1 MATDFFDRQDDANRQ
16 TGRLVFLFGAA
27 VMAIILTVYA
37 AFTAILVASN
47 GKTPQNMPTLFDP
60 TRLVIVAAI
69 TGSVILLGSLFKIF
83 SLREGGAPV
92 ARSLGGRLVE
102 GNTSDLAER
111 RLLNIVEE
119 MALASGTPVPAVY
132 VLDDEHGINAF
143 AAGYAPGDAV
153 IGVTRG
159 AIDHLDRDQLQ
170 GVIAHEFSHVLNGDM
185 RLDTKLMGT
194 LHGILLLALIG
205 GILMRIV
212 GTSGSSR
219 SSRDDDKK
227 DNGAMAFFLMGLA
240 LYIIG
245 YIGVFFG
252 RLIKS
257 AVSRQREFLA
267 DASAVQFTRNPEGIA
282 GALKKIGGLSEHGLI
297 KSSGAEE
304 ASHMFFGAAIG
315 SFSSLMASH
324 PPLEERIKR
333 LDPNFDGVF
342 PEVAEDEH
350 VEVAESTTSKKPK
363 PKAGI
368 GGLGTVL
375 PGVNIP
381 GGLGGAVVLPT
392 MAAVASV
399 GEPKPEHMEYAANL
413 IASLPPLVVSAS
425 RDPFGAASLIYATL
439 LDPDPAVRA
448 RQLDILGQDA
458 APGMA
463 AEADRL
469 AAALA
474 TLGPETRLPIVDL
487 AIPALR
493 GLSNDQYDRF
503 RINIMPLIQADQ
515 RVSLFE
521 FALER
526 VLFRHLDRQFRQFP
540 PVQVRYAAI
549 GPLLKKVSYL
559 LATIA
564 TIGQEEQAE
573 VETAYRAGLEKI
585 GPQAIDLPLPAR
597 QQISFSF
604 IDSVLN
610 DLAAASPPIKRRVLE
625 ACAATIGADG
635 RVTVSEGELLRAIAD
650 SLDCPMPP
658 LLSGP
663 LPG

>member
-1 MATDFFDRQDDANRQ
+1 MPTDFFDRQDQAHRR
-16 TGRLVFLFGAA
+16 TGRLVLLFGAA
-27 VMAIILTVYA
+27 VVAIILAVYA
-37 AFTAILVASN
+37 AFTGILVAS
-47 GKTPQNMPTLFDP
+47 GSKTPENIPPLLDP
-60 TRLVIVAAI
+60 MRLVVVAAI
-69 TGSVILLGSLFKIF
+69 TGTVILLGSLFKVF

-92 ARSLGGRLVE
+92 ARSLGGRLVD
-102 GNTSDLAER
+102 GTTSDPSER

-132 VLDDEHGINAF
+132 VMDDEPGINAF

-185 RLDTKLMGT
+185 RLDLKLLGT

-205 GILMRIV
+205 QILMRV
-212 GTSGSSR
+212 VSYGGSSR

-227 DNGAMAFFLMGLA
+227 DNGAMAFFLMGVA
-240 LYIIG
+240 LFAIG
-245 YIGVFFG
+245 YIGVFFA

-297 KSSGAEE
+297 KSPGAEE
-304 ASHMFFGAAIG
+304 ASHMFFGAAVASI
-315 SFSSLMASH
+315 SSLMASH

-350 VEVAESTTSKKPK
+350 VEVAGPTASKRKSD
-363 PKAGI
+363 AGI
-368 GGLGTVL
+368 GGLGKIL

-381 GGLGGAVVLPT
+381 GGLGGAIVMPA

-399 GEPKPEHMEYAANL
+399 GAPKPEHMAYAADL
-413 IASLPPLVVSAS
+413 LAGLPPLVTAAS
-425 RDPFGAASLIYATL
+425 REPFGAACMIYATL
-439 LDPDPAVRA
+439 LDADDDVRA
-448 RQLDILGQDA
+448 RQLAIVDGSG

-463 AEADRL
+463 AETTRL
-469 AAALA
+469 ADALA
-474 TLGPETRLPIVDL
+474 TLGPEARLPIVDL

-493 GLSNDQYDRF
+493 GLSPDQYDRF
-503 RINIMPLIQADQ
+503 RLSVFHLVQADN
-515 RVSLFE
+515 RLSLFE
-521 FALER
+521 FALGR
-526 VLFRHLDRQFRQFP
+526 VLFRHLHRQFKQTP
-540 PVQVRYAAI
+540 PAQIRYTAI
-549 GPLLKKVSYL
+549 GPLMSRASYL

-564 TIGQEEQAE
+564 WIGQDDPAAVQA
-573 VETAYRAGLEKI
+573 AYAAGLEKI
-585 GPQAIDLPLPAR
+585 GPTDAAPTLPAR
-597 QQISFSF
+597 EQCSISSL
-604 IDSVLN
+604 DGVL
-610 DLAAASPPIKRRVLE
+610 DELAAASPPIKKRVLE
-625 ACAATIGADG
+625 GCAATIAADG
-635 RVTVSEGELLRAIAD
+635 KVTVEEGELLRAIAD

-658 LLSGP
+658 LLPP
-663 LPG
+663 LA

>member
-1 MATDFFDRQDDANRQ
+1 MATDFFDRQDDAHRR

-27 VMAIILTVYA
+27 VVAIILTVYA

-47 GKTPQNMPTLFDP
+47 SKTPQNIPALLDP
-60 TRLVIVAAI
+60 MRLAIVATV

-83 SLREGGAPV
+83 SLSEGGAPV

-132 VLDDEHGINAF
+132 VMDDEHGINAF
-143 AAGYAPGDAV
+143 AAGYSPGDAA
-153 IGVTRG
+153 IGVTHG

-185 RLDTKLMGT
+185 RLDTKLVGM

-212 GTSGSSR
+212 GNSGSSR

-315 SFSSLMASH
+315 SLSSMMASH

-342 PEVAEDEH
+342 PVVVEDEH
-350 VEVAESTTSKKPK
+350 VEVAESTTSKKAK
-363 PKAGI
+363 PDAGI
-368 GGLGTVL
+368 GGLGKVL

-381 GGLGGAVVLPT
+381 GGLGGAVVMPA

-399 GEPKPEHMEYAANL
+399 GRPQPEHMEYAANL
-413 IASLPPLVVSAS
+413 IAGLPPVVVSAA

-439 LDPDPAVRA
+439 LDPNPAVRGPATRRLGSKRRA
-448 RQLDILGQDA
+448 RHGGRGGPAGDVPGNAWTGDA
-458 APGMA
+458 A
-463 AEADRL
+463 ADRRP
-469 AAALA
+469 
-474 TLGPETRLPIVDL
+474 GD
-487 AIPALR
+487 PALR

-503 RINIMPLIQADQ
+503 RINIMPLIQADH

-549 GPLLKKVSYL
+549 GPLMKRVSYL

-564 TIGQEEQAE
+564 WIGQDDQAE
-573 VETAYRAGLEKI
+573 VEAAYQAGMEKI
-585 GPQAIDLPLPAR
+585 GPQSVDLALPAR
-597 QQISFSF
+597 EQISFSF
-604 IDSVLN
+604 IDKVLN
-610 DLAAASPPIKRRVLE
+610 ELAAASPPIKRRVLE

-635 RVTVSEGELLRAIAD
+635 QVTVAEGELLRAIAD

-658 LLSGP
+658 LLP
-663 LPG
+663 VPRHA